1 MLEQNMN
8 QTSSIGACW
17 PPEPASHQRL
27 RGFYDHALYSGADV
41 EQFTEQ
47 FELHA
52 RSAQEQGLTRTTIR
66 AVVDA
71 PMIRRIH
78 DAGVRVEAAMPI
90 AGHDGRWVAYMA
102 RNDEDRSMGVD
113 AVAGHEERLAMRPVS
128 RQREDWVR
136 SGRGLWLPEGI
147 VHSRT
152 SPAAREQLVPRFTE
166 LYEAFGYTED
176 DVAELVTSPNNTIA
190 YLEHEDQIVSTAMA
204 EVGRVMVKG
213 FGVLTMAEITEGITR
228 EDFRRTGLYR
238 RVTAALVRRIVGVGP
253 AAVGGLHVLFGECN
267 LNMPGVLLAAR
278 ENGREFSRDRT
289 DRGRR
294 LGLPV
299 DPKFGMLEQNFRVED
314 GVETRP
320 YNDFALS
327 WIPLPRT
334 GRLMTVVVQPGA
346 HSRVTP
352 ARRRYAGRRSRP

>member
-17 PPEPASHQRL
+17 PPEQASHQRL

-47 FELHA
+47 FEHHA
-52 RSAQEQGLTRTTIR
+52 RSAQEQELTRTTIR

-71 PMIRRIH
+71 AMIRRIH

-90 AGHDGRWVAYMA
+90 ADHDGRWVAYMA

-113 AVAGHEERLAMRPVS
+113 AVVGHEERLAMRPIS
-128 RQREDWVR
+128 REREDWVR

-147 VHSRT
+147 VHPRT

-176 DVAELVTSPNNTIA
+176 DVAELVTSPNNIIA

-204 EVGRVMVKG
+204 EVGRVMVNG

-299 DPKFGMLEQNFRVED
+299 DPTFGMLEQNFRVED

-327 WIPLPRT
+327 WIPLLR
-334 GRLMTVVVQPGA
+334 GRDLLSVAVDPG
-346 HSRVTP
+346 S
-352 ARRRYAGRRSRP
+352 RRRTTPRHRNAARSRS